1 MPPFDF
7 YPPEQAAA
15 FAREAAEY
23 AFPQEEPTPWTPF
36 QRPLRAARIAFVSTA
51 GLRARDQAAFP
62 ADGAGFRLV
71 PADAAPRDL
80 AFDYSAYDPSEA
92 EEDLN
97 VLVPVD
103 RLREAAARGAVGA
116 PAGSFVS
123 LVGSRRDPLRLRQD
137 ADAVAEELRDDGID
151 LVLVVPAGFACNQAA
166 ALFARGLERAGLP
179 TVCLATVREIAE
191 QIRPPRAAALRFPF
205 GRPFGRAG
213 EAHLQGAILNDLL
226 RVARTADRPGRIA
239 ELPYRWQG
247 PVDALA
253 PDAYH
258 ART

>member
-1 MPPFDF
+1 MPTFDF

-36 QRPLRAARIAFVSTA
+36 QRPLRAARIALVSTA
-51 GLRARDQAAFP
+51 GLRLRNQAAFP
-62 ADGAGFRLV
+62 ADGAGFRLL
-71 PADAAPRDL
+71 PAGTPPRDL
-80 AFDYSAYDPSEA
+80 AFDYTAYDPSEA

-103 RLREAAARGAVGA
+103 RLRESAARGAVGA
-116 PAGSFVS
+116 PAESFVS
-123 LVGSRRDPLRLRQD
+123 IVGSRRDPIRLRQD
-137 ADAVAEELRDDGID
+137 VDAVAEEFRDDGID
-151 LVLVVPAGFACNQAA
+151 LVLVIPAGFACNQTA
-166 ALFARGLERAGLP
+166 ALLSRHLERSGLP
-179 TVCLATVREIAE
+179 TVCLATVREIVD
-191 QIRPPRAAALRFPF
+191 QVRPPRAAFLRFPF
-205 GRPFGRAG
+205 GRPLGRAG

-258 ART
+258 ARP